1 MDIKIYFLLLQKEIR
16 ELILTQ
22 KGIAFI
28 AIFAFFSAVSPISAF
43 FMPEIMKSISETQNL
58 QIILPEPT
66 WLDSIQQ
73 YIKNITQICTFIA
86 IIIFMGFITKEKETG
101 TLVFLFVKPV
111 KRFLYIL
118 SKYTAITIFVN
129 LSAIVNTVVVYAL
142 TYYLFGK
149 IDFIAFIKMSF
160 FIWVYLIIIMY
171 SVVFFS
177 SLCKSQIISGVFSFG
192 FYMLFSLAGGFLSSS
207 EYLPMGVLEQ
217 ATVALQNGS
226 INLWPLLSSL
236 VLILSF
242 VVLSILFINKW
253 EAK

>member
-1 MDIKIYFLLLQKEIR
+1 MEFKIYFLLLQKEIR

-28 AIFAFFSAVSPISAF
+28 AVFAFFSALSPISAF
-43 FMPEIMKSISETQNL
+43 YMPEIMKSISETQNL

-86 IIIFMGFITKEKETG
+86 IIIFMGFIAKEKETG

-111 KRFLYIL
+111 KRYMYIL
-118 SKYTAITIFVN
+118 SKYTAITIFVS
-129 LSAIVNTVVVYAL
+129 LSAIVNTVVVYTL

-160 FIWVYLIIIMY
+160 FIWVYQLIIMH
-171 SVVFFS
+171 SVLFFS

-192 FYMLFSLAGGFLSSS
+192 FYMLFLLAGGFLSFS
-207 EYLPMGVLEQ
+207 EYLPMGVLDQ
-217 ATVALQNGS
+217 ASVALQNGS
-226 INLWPLLSSL
+226 INLYPLLSSL
-236 VLILSF
+236 GLILSF
-242 VVLSILFINKW
+242 ILLSVFFIKKW